1 MEEQTSEEEQA
12 RVAALE
18 RMIQEEARTRDVDE
32 VGDEVPGTA
41 DYADN
46 WHFQDTT
53 AGETDIEYEGEGDEF
68 DQDHMTHYFQTK
80 YEEAGGIIPIPTNV
94 SNHFEKLRD

>member
-18 RMIQEEARTRDVDE
+18 RMIAEEARTRVGDA
-32 VGDEVPGTA
+32 GDEVPESD

-80 YEEAGGIIPIPTNV
+80 YEEAGGIIPIPTIV
-94 SNHFEKLRD
+94 SNHFE